1 MRTLERNKIELFIV
15 EPDKVE
21 DIYDED
27 GYFTGEKELKYSEPK
42 KIRINLYPVTG
53 RAKEELFG
61 LDNKVAYSSV
71 SMSKFK
77 IGSLLFF
84 DFPENIDYSTEYDL
98 KLTKRMMSI
107 NNYRY
112 GFEDNHNE

>member
-53 RAKEELFG
+53 RAKE
-61 LDNKVAYSSV
+61 
-71 SMSKFK
+71 
-77 IGSLLFF
+77 
-84 DFPENIDYSTEYDL
+84 
-98 KLTKRMMSI
+98 
-107 NNYRY
+107 
-112 GFEDNHNE
+112 